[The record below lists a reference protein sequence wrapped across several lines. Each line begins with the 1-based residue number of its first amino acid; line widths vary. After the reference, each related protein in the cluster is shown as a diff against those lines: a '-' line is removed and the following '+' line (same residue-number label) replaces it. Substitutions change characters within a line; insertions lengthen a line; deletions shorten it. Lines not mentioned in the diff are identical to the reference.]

1 MAYAKAAL
9 PTIGDPIAATQLANF
24 AKSTAV
30 ALGEL
35 RDASDKVSTHLVSS
49 VWDPVSNVHFSCLVP
64 SCPCLVSSV

>member
-49 VWDPVSNVHFSCLVP
+49 V
-64 SCPCLVSSV
+64 